1 MSAEELLPPRHG
13 EPWTAREDRLVERHR
28 PDYSRLER
36 LLGRKRGAIISRMK
50 HLRARK
56 GLTRT
61 PQRWSAR
68 ELAHFRRCCEAGA
81 SLQEL
86 VQEFPNRTA
95 EQLRRATYN
104 WGFKRPPAPS
114 ALIVAPAL
122 VEIRRMAKRRGL
134 SYRDLDR
141 LAGAGGYFSKS
152 APKVNLRHVVKA
164 AAAMGGRVIIDW
176 SDGDDQR

>member
-1 MSAEELLPPRHG
+1 MSTDERRPPRHG
-13 EPWTAREDRLVERHR
+13 EPWTAREDRLVERHH
-28 PDYSRLER
+28 PNYAHLER
-36 LLGRKRGAIISRMK
+36 VLRRRRGAIISRMK
-50 HLRARK
+50 HLRAGK
-56 GLTRT
+56 GLTRS
-61 PQRWSAR
+61 PQRWTAR
-68 ELAHFRRCCEAGA
+68 ELARFRRCCEAGA

-86 VQEFPNRTA
+86 VQAFPNRTA

-104 WGFKRPPAPS
+104 WGFKRPPTPS
-114 ALIVAPAL
+114 SLIVAPAL

-152 APKVNLRHVVKA
+152 VPKVNLRHVVKA
-164 AAAMGGRVIIDW
+164 AGVMGGRIVIDW